1 MRTTIV
7 CHGCGYVAPPLEPRP
22 FRCPQAL
29 APMTD
34 DVDHVLV
41 RRLDGAS
48 AEPFFDRERN
58 PFVRFRRF
66 THAWHTAMAIG
77 MSDRE
82 FVALA
87 GDEFVEMPLY
97 ERDGVVI
104 KDETNNV
111 AGSHKARHLMGLRLW
126 LEVAGRI
133 DPSLVEAR
141 LAIASCGDA
150 ALAAATVGTRP

>member
-1 MRTTIV
+1 MSGRCRPDRLAARTRYSRPRRMRTTIV

-22 FRCPQAL
+22 FRCPHAG
-29 APMTD
+29 D
-34 DVDHVLV
+34 GVDHVLV

-48 AEPFFDRERN
+48 ADAFFDREPN

-87 GDEFVEMPLY
+87 GDEFAETPLY
-97 ERDGVVI
+97 E
-104 KDETNNV
+104 
-111 AGSHKARHLMGLRLW
+111 
-126 LEVAGRI
+126 
-133 DPSLVEAR
+133 
-141 LAIASCGDA
+141 
-150 ALAAATVGTRP
+150 